1 MRAPPTAVIPRE
13 GGESSTPR
21 LLGSSSAASGIL
33 DRPPSRAMT
42 ARLWRAASAAPT
54 RIVFVVA
61 FLLALA
67 FPAFADVAVPQ
78 LTGRVVDQTNTLSS
92 ADIASLSQKLQ
103 DFEARKGS
111 QIAVLIVPTTQPE
124 TIEQF
129 SIRVADAWKIG
140 RKKVDDGAILV
151 VAKNDRHLR
160 IEVGYG
166 LEGALT
172 DVTSRR
178 IIDEVITPKFRAGD
192 FAGGISDGVDRMM
205 RVIDGEPLPSPSRSV
220 NFAHNLDDLAP
231 VFAVALFASIG
242 VGGFFRAMLGRLLGS
257 MVTGGIIAAVTWFIL
272 GSAALAAAVGVLGFI
287 VGFIADL
294 FSAIT
299 PGTGR
304 SRGGSWSSGSSGGGW
319 SSGSSSSDS
328 GSFSGGGGSF
338 GGGGAS
344 GSW

>member
-1 MRAPPTAVIPRE
+1 MTLSVWRVAIV
-13 GGESSTPR
+13 
-21 LLGSSSAASGIL
+21 AAL
-33 DRPPSRAMT
+33 
-42 ARLWRAASAAPT
+42 
-54 RIVFVVA
+54 F
-61 FLLALA
+61 LALT
-67 FPAFADVAVPQ
+67 FPASADVAVPQ
-78 LTGRVVDQTNTLSS
+78 LTGRVVDQTGTLSS
-92 ADIASLSQKLQ
+92 TDVASLSQKLR
-103 DFEARKGS
+103 DFESRKGS

-129 SIRVADAWKIG
+129 SIRVAEAWKIG
-140 RKKVDDGAILV
+140 RAKVDDGAILV
-151 VAKNDRHLR
+151 VVKNDRHLR

-178 IIDEVITPKFRAGD
+178 IIDEIITPKFRTGD
-192 FAGGISDGVDRMM
+192 FGGGISDGVDRMI
-205 RVIDGEPLPSPSRSV
+205 RVIDGEPLPVPSPTV
-220 NFAHNLDDLAP
+220 NFGNLDDLAP
-231 VFAVALFASIG
+231 IFIVTLFASIG
-242 VGGFFRAMLGRLLGS
+242 VGGVFRAMLGRLLGS
-257 MVTGGIIAAVTWFIL
+257 LVTGGIIAGLTWLIL
-272 GSAALAAAVGVLGFI
+272 GSFALAAAVGVLGFI
-287 VGFIADL
+287 IGFVADL